1 MVEISWKNYRDTIS
15 MDEKNIV
22 LYERHDGVR
31 FVLERSLQKYQE
43 NIKIH
48 SSHWKNEIKR
58 MIAEVNSI
66 DLLIT
71 ELSRINPDG
80 LEISYFARKQN
91 PELKI
96 MWITVLGCHNFC
108 DERDKLGNICCF
120 EKPLEINEFRQD
132 VLEALDIAD

>member
-1 MVEISWKNYRDTIS
+1 MLEISWNKYRDTIS

-31 FVLERSLQKYQE
+31 FVLERSLQKFKQKI
-43 NIKIH
+43 NIY
-48 SSHWKNEIKR
+48 SSHWKNDTKQ
-58 MIAEVNSI
+58 MIANENV

-80 LEISYFARKQN
+80 LEISHYARKLD
-91 PELKI
+91 PDLKI

-108 DERDKLGNICCF
+108 DQKAKLGNICCF

-132 VLEALDIAD
+132 VLEALDIDI